1 MLVTGAAD
9 AKLYVFDINR
19 DDPSPTWR
27 CFCHSMRIK
36 RLATAPEQPF
46 IFWSAAE
53 DGYVLQFDMRQ
64 PHTCQSNDNI
74 VLVNLNNHSRHYGEV
89 KCIAIN
95 PRRPELIAVGAYDCF
110 ARLYDRRM
118 ITLEKMSERIDDSAS
133 VTNQL
138 GMPDNLPKGCVTY
151 FCPGHLN
158 DQKEKSWS
166 HRATTFVSFNS
177 DGTELLVNMGAEQ
190 IYLYNINKT
199 HDPEFLNLPR
209 IHKNDETNGIEMDI
223 VSPKRTTPSTI
234 DTEKR
239 RGNEFLEAKK
249 YLQAVDQYTLA
260 ILKEPNCPVLY
271 LNRATALMRRAWY
284 GDVYAALKD
293 CHTALKLDPTYI
305 KAHFRLARA
314 LLDLNHVQEASKC
327 LEELKVRFPSH
338 ANNHGVMMLRRDI
351 DSEITKTSNCM
362 PPPSLDELSNN
373 EKYWRSLARDY
384 DERFVGHCNTKTDIK
399 EANFFGNDSN
409 YVIAG

>member
-1 MLVTGAAD
+1 MVATGAAD

-19 DDPSPTWR
+19 GDPSPTWR
-27 CFCHSMRIK
+27 CFCHNMRVK

-64 PHTCQSNDNI
+64 KHTCQSNDKI
-74 VLVNLNNHSRHYGEV
+74 VLINLNNHSKHYGEV
-89 KCIAIN
+89 KCIAVN

-118 ITLEKMSERIDDSAS
+118 ITLDKMSERIDDMEIS
-133 VTNQL
+133 QL
-138 GMPDNLPKGCVTY
+138 GAPDNLPKGCVTY

-166 HRATTFVSFNS
+166 PRATSFVSFSS

-199 HDPEFLNLPR
+199 HDPEFLSLPR
-209 IHKNDETNGIEMDI
+209 LPKRKDSNRIEFDS
-223 VSPKRTTPSTI
+223 VSPKRTIPPSI
-234 DTEKR
+234 EKEKK

-249 YLQAVDQYTLA
+249 YLNAINQYTLA
-260 ILKEPNCPVLY
+260 IHKEPECPVVY
-271 LNRATALMRRAWY
+271 LNRATALMRRGWY

-293 CHTALKLDPTYI
+293 CHTALKLDPTYV

-314 LLDLNHVQEASKC
+314 LLDLNHIQKASKC

-338 ANNHGVMMLRRDI
+338 ANNYGVLMLRRDI
-351 DSEITKTSNCM
+351 DSEISKISRCM
-362 PPPSLDELSNN
+362 PPPSLQELSNN